1 MTATRTCGQALVR
14 LLADYGVDTVF
25 GIPGTHTIEL
35 YRGLAGGSPRH
46 ILPRHEQGAGF
57 IADGYARVSGRPGVC
72 FVITGPGVTNI
83 ATAIGQAYSD
93 SVPMLVFSSVLATAD
108 RGRGYGRLHEISDQ
122 RAVTAPLT
130 AFSATATSVAEVP
143 ELVARAFAVFE
154 STRPRPVHIEL
165 PLDII
170 GAPAA
175 GVWTRRPASAKP
187 LLDATLIGRAGDLLK
202 RAERPV
208 VIVGGG
214 AARAADSIRRIV
226 DILGSAVVTT
236 VAGKGIV
243 PDGHPLSLGALLP
256 QAAAV
261 EVVSGA
267 DVVLAVGTELAET
280 DHWLDRLPISGR
292 IIRVDIDAAKLTD
305 THAPEIAIHA
315 DAAAAAEMLADGL
328 SPGRAAAATEETK
341 GRIAAIRDSVAAG
354 ESRLRRQH
362 RRVLDILRAQLPAD
376 AVVTSDMT
384 QIAYSGNQIFPT
396 TMPGTW
402 LHPVGFST
410 LGFALPTAMGAK
422 LAAPDRAVVAIAGDA
437 GFLFTVQEL
446 ATAVELGLSLPVIL
460 WNNEALGE
468 IRDQMIERGVEPV
481 GVVSRNPDFQA
492 LAVAFGCHAARPDS
506 SDELA
511 AAITAA
517 LNHPG
522 VTVIE
527 LRQDAAWIA

>member
-1 MTATRTCGQALVR
+1 MTAMKTCGQALVR

-35 YRGLAGGSPRH
+35 YRGLAGSGLRH
-46 ILPRHEQGAGF
+46 VLPRHEQGAGF
-57 IADGYARVSGRPGVC
+57 MADGYARVSGRPGVC

-93 SVPMLVFSSVLATAD
+93 SVPMLVLSTALATAD
-108 RGRGYGRLHEISDQ
+108 LGRGYGRLHEITDQ

-130 AFSATATSVAEVP
+130 AFSATAMSASEVP
-143 ELVARAFAVFE
+143 ELVARAFAVFA
-154 STRPRPVHIEL
+154 SARPRPVHIEL
-165 PLDII
+165 PFDVIA
-170 GAPAA
+170 APAA
-175 GVWTRRPASAKP
+175 GAWTRRPAPAKP
-187 LLDATLIGRAGDLLK
+187 VLDATLVGRARDLLMA
-202 RAERPV
+202 AERPV
-208 VIVGGG
+208 VIAGGG
-214 AARAADSIRRIV
+214 AARAADSIRRMV
-226 DILGSAVVTT
+226 DTLGSAVVTT

-243 PDGHPLSLGALLP
+243 PDGHPLNLGAMLP

-267 DVVLAVGTELAET
+267 DVVLAIGTELAET

-292 IIRVDIDAAKLTD
+292 VIRVDIDPAKLTD

-315 DAAAAAEMLADGL
+315 DAAAMAEMLADGL
-328 SPGRAAAATEETK
+328 SPGRAAAATDDTK
-341 GRIAAIRDSVAAG
+341 GRIATVLDRIAAG
-354 ESRLRRQH
+354 DSRLRRQH
-362 RRVLDILRAQLPAD
+362 RCVLDILRAQLPAD

-384 QIAYSGNQIFPT
+384 QIAYSGNEIFPT
-396 TMPGTW
+396 TVPGTW
-402 LHPVGFST
+402 IHPAGFST
-410 LGFALPTAMGAK
+410 LGFALPAAMGAK

-446 ATAVELGLSLPVIL
+446 ATAAELGLPLPVIL

-468 IRDQMIERGVEPV
+468 IRDQMIERGVEPI

-492 LAVAFGCHAARPDS
+492 LAVAFGCRAVMPDS
-506 SDELA
+506 RDGFA
-511 AAITAA
+511 AAVAAA
-517 LNHPG
+517 LKHPG